1 MPMANNPQTFLN
13 TYMSTMRNSIITI
26 SLGIGIYGFS
36 KHFKKQSKKI
46 LKTLSILMYIFSF
59 GILYNCNIYLKN
71 YLDNL
76 SDDEIKEAPRY
87 MDFNIWKKFGYLGWF
102 LLFIYG
108 IFISLGVFSIIKDFM

>member
-13 TYMSTMRNSIITI
+13 TYMSTMRNSIITV

-36 KHFKKQSKKI
+36 RHFKNRSKEI
-46 LKTLSILMYIFSF
+46 LKTLSILMYTFSV

-76 SDDEIKEAPRY
+76 SHDEIKEAPRY
-87 MDFNIWKKFGYLGWF
+87 IDFNIWKNFEYLGWGLLTIYIIF
-102 LLFIYG
+102 L
-108 IFISLGVFSIIKDFM
+108 SLGVFSIIKDFM